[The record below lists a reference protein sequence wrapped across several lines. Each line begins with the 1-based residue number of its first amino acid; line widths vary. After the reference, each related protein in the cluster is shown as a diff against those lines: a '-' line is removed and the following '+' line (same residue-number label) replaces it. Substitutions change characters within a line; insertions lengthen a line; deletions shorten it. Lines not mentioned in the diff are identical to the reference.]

1 MATQFNDQRILD
13 RARMPGGLEHV
24 AAAHFDEEGFPL
36 EAHARAVDRA
46 DGVLGALAKHPRWI
60 DRDM

>member
-1 MATQFNDQRILD
+1 MAAQFNDPRILD
-13 RARMPGGLEHV
+13 RARVPGGLEHV
-24 AAAHFDEEGFPL
+24 AAAHFVEEGFPL

-46 DGVLGALAKHPRWI
+46 DWVLAALVKQPRWI